1 MTPVIEFE
9 IFKENYHKK
18 EMMNSRNVKKGMQEV
33 RYGQWKGITGV
44 LIDIGSNQDTAQ
56 LDIPK

>member
-1 MTPVIEFE
+1 
-9 IFKENYHKK
+9 
-18 EMMNSRNVKKGMQEV
+18 MMNSRNVKKGMQEV
-33 RYGQWKGITGV
+33 RYVQWKGITGV